1 MVYLSN
7 RPQTPIKKIS
17 IRSQPHTTFI
27 KKKPKNSTT
36 PSDPNYIIPPNIAAD
51 KKISPITTSLPLND
65 ILISHL
71 TKWQF
76 SSSQAFAN
84 TANNDI
90 ILNGIFKLNGRVM
103 ESLTRD
109 NIYTVDQKASYLQLR
124 SVSLDRKVTTRTIE
138 PKSLTGLEISMS
150 LTADCIFP
158 DTPNDQKCSYTPSI
172 ITDRNSIDS
181 DFLVPTR
188 ISQTS
193 QAGEI
198 VKPETL
204 ALMERPGFQAGTS
217 TQPIGLELY
226 FPNAG
231 AFPGNTQSQKTQI
244 ERKEENNYTAFTI
257 NSRIRQVVKA
267 NDTEAVLGRTI
278 QGFVF
283 FNDENQG
290 LNTTIQGVAQFLP
303 DIIPDLKG
311 SENPVNSRINRH
323 LFLAPNNTRLPGNSY
338 TIYSAGVGRAKSLT
352 PDITSLSQVPKGSYH
367 SIWLGLSPIIDRSIN
382 QGRTFYDPTSPQ
394 VATTS
399 SGSEGGEGSNVD
411 FTSAINQDTFST
423 VSQDTFSTPNLRNF
437 YVQVYLK
444 FLEQDANLVQESIY
458 QEKTSYYPH
467 LSFAG
472 NWTGSQ
478 DLFRYYTGAIA
489 SEKIK
494 FYLGFDYTISTVNG
508 WKFRTGGIGYIN
520 PDRDYYSQIF
530 GNATKTFRISKNANF
545 TLSTF
550 FNYAIDRDTKI
561 GSVVS
566 NSPASALAARARLN
580 WGRSSVGVTYYF
592 GDVIPNSFEDRL
604 LLELSI
610 RPLKTVTFGVTYSW
624 AKVIPNSFEDRLL
637 LKLSIRPLPTVTFS
651 SFVAPIDKTSNSSPY
666 GANVTWKLKNKY
678 NSPTLSLN
686 WQNQKHNYADDPFGN
701 KIIVNDN
708 NFTVMFRLS
717 K

>member
-1 MVYLSN
+1 
-7 RPQTPIKKIS
+7 
-17 IRSQPHTTFI
+17 
-27 KKKPKNSTT
+27 
-36 PSDPNYIIPPNIAAD
+36 
-51 KKISPITTSLPLND
+51 
-65 ILISHL
+65 
-71 TKWQF
+71 
-76 SSSQAFAN
+76 
-84 TANNDI
+84 
-90 ILNGIFKLNGRVM
+90 
-103 ESLTRD
+103 
-109 NIYTVDQKASYLQLR
+109 
-124 SVSLDRKVTTRTIE
+124 
-138 PKSLTGLEISMS
+138 MS
-150 LTADCIFP
+150 LTANCIFP
-158 DTPNDQKCSYTPSI
+158 DTPNDQKCSYTPGLL
-172 ITDRNSIDS
+172 TERNSIDPN
-181 DFLVPTR
+181 FLVPTR
-188 ISQTS
+188 ISQTA
-193 QAGEI
+193 QPGKI
-198 VKPETL
+198 VQPETL
-204 ALMERPGFQAGTS
+204 AFMERPGFQGGTN

-244 ERKEENNYTAFTI
+244 EREEENHYTVSTTM
-257 NSRIRQVVKA
+257 SRIRQVVKA
-267 NDTEAVLGRTI
+267 NDTEAVIGRTI
-278 QGFVF
+278 HGFTTF
-283 FNDENQG
+283 FDDENRG
-290 LNTTIQGVAQFLP
+290 LNTAIQGVGQILP

-311 SENPVNSRINRH
+311 SENPVNSKINRY
-323 LFLAPNNTRLPGNSY
+323 LFLAPNNIRLPGNSL

-382 QGRTFYDPTSPQ
+382 QGSTFYDPTSPQ
-394 VATTS
+394 VATTN
-399 SGSEGGEGSNVD
+399 SGGEGGENSNVE

-423 VSQDTFSTPNLRNF
+423 ASLQNF
-437 YVQVYLK
+437 YVQVYLQ

-458 QEKTSYYPH
+458 QEKTNYYPH
-467 LSFAG
+467 LSLAG

-580 WGRSSVGVTYYF
+580 WRIASVGVTYYF
-592 GDVIPNSFEDRL
+592 GDILPNSFEDRL
-604 LLELSI
+604 LLEFI
-610 RPLKTVTFGVTYSW
+610 
-624 AKVIPNSFEDRLL
+624 
-637 LKLSIRPLPTVTFS
+637 IRPLPNFAFS
-651 SFVAPIDKTSNSSPY
+651 SYVAPIDQTSSPSPY
-666 GANVTWKLKNKY
+666 GASVTWKLKNKY

-686 WQNQKHNYADDPFGN
+686 WQNQKHNYTDDPFGN
-701 KIIVNDN
+701 QIILNDN
-708 NFTVMFRLS
+708 TFTVIFRVG